1 MIKEKIENLK
11 KEIRYHNHKYYSLN
25 DPEITDSEYDKLLK
39 KLIELEEKYPEYKT
53 ETSPSQKVGSK
64 VLDEFEKVEH
74 NVKMLSLNNAF
85 DKQDLL
91 DFEKRVIK
99 KVKNINYIVEYKI
112 DGLSVSLTYK
122 DGKFVKGATR
132 GNGLVG
138 EDITENLKTI
148 KSLPLKLKEPIDMTL
163 RAEVFIRKKDFK
175 ELNER
180 REEEGKNTFVNPRN
194 AAAGSLRQLDT
205 KEAAKR
211 PLDFFVFDILESKKE
226 FQTHKQGLNYLK
238 KLNINVSVIKE
249 FKDIQ
254 KVYNYC
260 QEMIDFRH
268 NLAYDI
274 DGMVIKVDDL
284 DKRKKLGV
292 RTKSPKWA
300 IAYKF
305 PAETVETVIEDI
317 NVHVGRTG
325 VLTPTAD
332 LKPVFVAGSTVSHAT
347 LHNQD
352 YIDQKDIR
360 IGDYVLIQK
369 AGDIIPQVIKVN
381 MDKRT
386 NQEKYELPD
395 KCPVCESRAVYKED
409 GAYKKCSNPM
419 CPAKLDRKIRYFVS
433 KNGMDISGL
442 GESIVSKLLEN
453 NLIKDVSDLYYL
465 KDKKQKLL
473 ELERMGQ
480 KSVKNLINAIE
491 ESKDNQLNKLICAF
505 GIPLVGANVSK
516 LLARKYKTLENL
528 EKASKEELNNIDE
541 IGPKITQSIIN
552 FFSKEY
558 NKKIINKLKKA
569 GVNTKEK
576 IGKKES
582 KVFDGKTFVVTG
594 KLEGYTR
601 KSIKKKIEDNGGKVT
616 SSVSGN
622 TDYLLVGENP
632 GSKVQKAREK
642 KVDILSQDDFEEM
655 LKDK

>member
-1 MIKEKIENLK
+1 MIKEEIENLRK
-11 KEIRYHNHKYYSLN
+11 KIRYHNNKYYSLDN
-25 DPEITDSEYDKLLK
+25 PEITDNEYDKLLK
-39 KLIELEEKYPEYKT
+39 KLIKLEEKYPEYKT
-53 ETSPSQKVGSK
+53 KTSPTQKVGSK

-85 DKQDLL
+85 DKQDLF
-91 DFEKRVIK
+91 DFEKKALKKIEDIK
-99 KVKNINYIVEYKI
+99 YIVEYKI

-132 GNGLVG
+132 GDGFVG

-175 ELNER
+175 QLNEK
-180 REEEGKNTFVNPRN
+180 REAEGKDAFVNPRN

-205 KEAAKR
+205 KKAAKR

-226 FQTHKQGLNYLK
+226 FQTHKQGLDYLES
-238 KLNINVSVIKE
+238 LNINVSVTKE

-254 KVYNYC
+254 KVYDYC
-260 QEMIDFRH
+260 QEMIDLRH

-274 DGMVIKVDDL
+274 DGMVIKINNL

-381 MDKRT
+381 MDKRN
-386 NQEKYELPD
+386 NQEKYKLPD
-395 KCPVCESRAVYKED
+395 KCPVCDSKAVYEEN

-442 GESIVSKLLEN
+442 GESIVSQLLEN
-453 NLIKDVSDLYYL
+453 DLIQDVSDLYYL
-465 KDKKQKLL
+465 KEKKQELL
-473 ELERMGQ
+473 KLERMGK
-480 KSVKNLINAIE
+480 KSVENLINAIE
-491 ESKDNQLNKLICAF
+491 ESKNNQLNKLICAF
-505 GIPLVGANVSK
+505 GIPLVGSNVSK
-516 LLARKYKTLENL
+516 LLARRYKSLKKL
-528 EKASKEELNNIDE
+528 EKTNKEELNDIDE

-558 NKKIINKLKKA
+558 NKKIINKLKDA
-569 GVNTKEK
+569 GVNTKEEVQKKDSK
-576 IGKKES
+576 IL
-582 KVFDGKTFVVTG
+582 DGQTFVVTG
-594 KLEGYTR
+594 KLKGYTR
-601 KSIKKKIEDNGGKVT
+601 KSIKKKIQDNGGKVT

-622 TDYLLVGENP
+622 TDYLLVGKNP
-632 GSKVQKAREK
+632 GSKVNKAREK
-642 KVDILSQDDFEEM
+642 NVDILSQDDFEKK